1 MAHQIEVF
9 IDISAVKEL
18 AGVQMTAECLEVGAT
33 KTLSQ
38 LIAALEN
45 NATDSPSY
53 EVLARQMKRVANWQ
67 VRNVGS
73 WAGNLVM
80 ARTKGFASDIVTLLM
95 SAGASLK
102 LYDSTS
108 SGSSVSDVHSFIRG
122 DDMGGTIIQSV
133 TIPKCAEGEVLFAYR
148 TAMRPVNAHAF
159 VNSCFRAT
167 VKDGV
172 MSNVKL
178 AFGVVQHKAVFAEEA
193 CHGGRKAR
201 WRKLGSCA
209 GRPRR
214 KLEMDPETQYFCT
227 EQPEGS

>member
-1 MAHQIEVF
+1 
-9 IDISAVKEL
+9 
-18 AGVQMTAECLEVGAT
+18 
-33 KTLSQ
+33 
-38 LIAALEN
+38 
-45 NATDSPSY
+45 
-53 EVLARQMKRVANWQ
+53 
-67 VRNVGS
+67 
-73 WAGNLVM
+73 M

-108 SGSSVSDVHSFIRG
+108 SGSSVSDVHSFTRG

-172 MSNVKL
+172 VSNVKL

-193 CHGGRKAR
+193 QQAMEGGKLDGESLAAALEGLEENWKWTQRRSIFVRNSQRAR
-201 WRKLGSCA
+201 RLIG
-209 GRPRR
+209 GI
-214 KLEMDPETQYFCT
+214 
-227 EQPEGS
+227 